1 MEAAREFHEIDNLS
15 EKLKK
20 RKELL
25 SDALELE
32 GLDTNEIGN
41 NIDVNN
47 KTSQVVKR
55 DREKEL
61 PPLTWYKP
69 DDKEG
74 CASREGEEVAIES
87 NKKQKVV

>member
-41 NIDVNN
+41 DIDANN
-47 KTSQVVKR
+47 KSSPAVKA
-55 DREKEL
+55 DRVKEL
-61 PPLTWYKP
+61 PPFTWYKP
-69 DDKEG
+69 DDEEG
-74 CASREGEEVAIES
+74 CASGEGGKVAIES